1 MFLKCLGS
9 ITSCARHKKNRL
21 NGLSEICRKQRMSQ
35 LNVLLCDFWIRR
47 HDRADGRSRSGQ
59 NDPEFNSFFY
69 MHATEARAFLWTI
82 PTAWLGSVLLNST
95 AAECQGC
102 RNAAW
107 PAVGNAHWA
116 PELQNT
122 LLTLRNRQTGGPSC
136 SPVFPSVCP
145 ETHRAPPPFCTAAC
159 AVRFTSRGWKRFC
172 SKTLYEQTFPPGIVI
187 WFKLKNGP
195 EFMMSYNYYSW
206 YRSLN

>member
-69 MHATEARAFLWTI
+69 AHATEARAFLWTI
-82 PTAWLGSVLLNST
+82 PTAWLGSEVQSRAGFVLLL
-95 AAECQGC
+95 C
-102 RNAAW
+102 NA
-107 PAVGNAHWA
+107 VV
-116 PELQNT
+116 L
-122 LLTLRNRQTGGPSC
+122 C
-136 SPVFPSVCP
+136 FYSV
-145 ETHRAPPPFCTAAC
+145 
-159 AVRFTSRGWKRFC
+159 S
-172 SKTLYEQTFPPGIVI
+172 
-187 WFKLKNGP
+187 GP
-195 EFMMSYNYYSW
+195 EH
-206 YRSLN
+206 